1 MRIGFI
7 EDTPLHGGT
16 QIWVAEALRY
26 FLARGEDATLLCPE
40 DSWMASQCA
49 GTGAR
54 LTTYNR
60 DAIVQQDAYHQT
72 LWTEALRDC
81 DVALCTVHP
90 PREDFHCAAF
100 AGRCIQ
106 EAKLKTHL
114 ISKTGTIVPAYRREF
129 YLPDDRIASSVIAIA
144 NFTRKYLIENYR
156 LLPEKVALIYQGT
169 DIHRFQSTAATR
181 VEALK
186 RYPLPPQASPVL
198 GCIGSFEDRKGQ
210 AVLFQA
216 VSQLAASAYPNI
228 HLLLVGDGPDEA
240 KLRTLVKAM
249 GLERHIS
256 FFPFTSEPEYFFE
269 RVDITAL
276 PSLYKEG
283 LPNVLLESMAMKTPV
298 IASDLGGVSEAV
310 LAGETGFVVPTGD
323 SEALAQAIHKLW
335 ADGPAHQEMRRR
347 SRRLMEE
354 KFDKSIQFAR
364 FWEYFKLA
372 LR

>member
-16 QIWVAEALRY
+16 QIWVTEALRY
-26 FLARGEDATLLCPE
+26 FLARGEDVTLLCPE
-40 DSWMASQCA
+40 DSWVASQCI
-49 GTGAR
+49 GSGAR
-54 LTTYNR
+54 LATYNW
-60 DAIVQQDAYHQT
+60 DAVVQQDDYHQT
-72 LWTEALRDC
+72 LWTEALRRC

-90 PREDFHCAAF
+90 PREKFHCVTF

-106 EAKLKTHL
+106 EARLKTRL
-114 ISKTGTIVPAYRREF
+114 IAKTGTIVPAYRREF
-129 YLPDDRIASSVIAIA
+129 YWPDERIASSVIAIA
-144 NFTRKYLIENYR
+144 NFTRRYLIETYR
-156 LLPEKVALIYQGT
+156 LPPEKVALIYQGT

-186 RYPLPPQASPVL
+186 RYPLPPNVAPVL
-198 GCIGSFEDRKGQ
+198 GCIGSFEARKGQ

-216 VSQLAASAYPNI
+216 MAQLAAGAYPNI

-240 KLRTLVKAM
+240 KLRTLVKTM
-249 GLERHIS
+249 GLERRVS
-256 FFPFTSEPEYFFE
+256 FFPFTAKPEYLFE

-310 LAGETGFVVPTGD
+310 LAGETGFIVPPGK
-323 SEALAQAIHKLW
+323 SEALAQAIHTLW
-335 ADGPAHQEMRRR
+335 ADESAYQKMRRR
-347 SRRLMEE
+347 SRRLVEE
-354 KFDKSIQFAR
+354 KFDKSRQFAK
-364 FWEYFKLA
+364 FWEYFKL
-372 LR
+372 RR